1 MLEEVLELGRVM
13 LWALWRLGRA
23 DGELFERLRI
33 PLRWRWQLRVAHGGA
48 VASHVNGVHHS
59 QGATHA
65 KAEAEEKTDDRRP
78 VEIHDKWSLSRQACT
93 VQYNQFK
100 RKPESVMRPWQWMA
114 ACGITAAATAG
125 LTTELVAQEV
135 PALVDKQL
143 PGLLTTYKG
152 LHAAPEL
159 SHHEAQTSALLA
171 DELRKAGY
179 TVTERVG
186 KYPDGSQAYGVVAI
200 LKNGA
205 GPTLLIR
212 ADIDALPVTEDT
224 NLPYAS
230 KVRSKNP
237 AGQDVGVMHAC
248 GHDIHITTMIGVARN
263 MAALKSQWHGTL
275 MLIGQPSEETI
286 DGAKAMMA
294 DHLYE
299 RFGKPDLAIA
309 LHDANFAAGK
319 VSVVSGPALAS
330 STSIDVVMR
339 GVGSHGAAPE
349 AGKDPIVMAAEFVVE
364 LQTVVSRSTPPS
376 QPAVVTVGDIHG
388 GTKRNIIS
396 DEVKMELTTRC
407 YSEEVR
413 QTIIEGVKRTAKG
426 VAIAAGVPEDRMPIV
441 TVLEDE
447 STPATINDP
456 ALAARLQ
463 KIFVAK
469 LGAENVIEK
478 QADHGQRRLRH
489 LQHGPQDSS
498 GDLLARRL

>member
-1 MLEEVLELGRVM
+1 MQ
-13 LWALWRLGRA
+13 
-23 DGELFERLRI
+23 I
-33 PLRWRWQLRVAHGGA
+33 WQ
-48 VASHVNGVHHS
+48 
-59 QGATHA
+59 
-65 KAEAEEKTDDRRP
+65 
-78 VEIHDKWSLSRQACT
+78 I
-93 VQYNQFK
+93 
-100 RKPESVMRPWQWMA
+100 A
-114 ACGITAAATAG
+114 AFGITAAVVGAATSAW
-125 LTTELVAQEV
+125 AQNV

-143 PGLLTTYKG
+143 PDLLATYKK

-171 DELRKAGY
+171 EEMRKAGY

-186 KYPDGSQAYGVVAI
+186 QYPDGSQAYGVVGI

-212 ADIDALPVTEDT
+212 ADMDALPVTEAT
-224 NLPYAS
+224 RLPYAS
-230 KVRSKNP
+230 TVRSKNP

-275 MLIGQPSEETI
+275 MLIGQPSEETT
-286 DGAKAMMA
+286 DGAKALLA
-294 DHLYE
+294 DNLYE

-319 VSVVSGPALAS
+319 ISVVSGPALAS

-349 AGKDPIVMAAEFVVE
+349 SGKDPIVMAAEFVVE
-364 LQTVVSRSTPPS
+364 LQTVVSRSVPPS

-388 GTKRNIIS
+388 GTKRNIIP
-396 DEVKMELTTRC
+396 DEVKMELTARC

-413 QTIIEGVKRTAKG
+413 QIIIDGVKRTAKG
-426 VAIAAGVPEDRMPIV
+426 VAIAAGVPADGRPIV
-441 TVLEDE
+441 TVLNDE

-456 ALAARLQ
+456 ELAARLQ
-463 KIFVAK
+463 KIFVEK
-469 LGAENVIEK
+469 LG
-478 QADHGQRRLRH
+478 
-489 LQHGPQDSS
+489 S
-498 GDLLARRL
+498 

>member
-1 MLEEVLELGRVM
+1 MQPGQLMAVLAM
-13 LWALWRLGRA
+13 SA
-23 DGELFERLRI
+23 
-33 PLRWRWQLRVAHGGA
+33 A
-48 VASHVNGVHHS
+48 V
-59 QGATHA
+59 T
-65 KAEAEEKTDDRRP
+65 
-78 VEIHDKWSLSRQACT
+78 
-93 VQYNQFK
+93 
-100 RKPESVMRPWQWMA
+100 M
-114 ACGITAAATAG
+114 G
-125 LTTELVAQEV
+125 LTSRAIAQEV
-135 PALVDKQL
+135 PVLVDKQL
-143 PGLLTTYKG
+143 PSLLTTYKS

-171 DELRKAGY
+171 AEMRKVGY

-186 KYPDGSQAYGVVAI
+186 KYPDGSQAYGVVGAM
-200 LKNGA
+200 KNGA
-205 GPTLLIR
+205 GPTLLVR
-212 ADIDALPVTEDT
+212 TDLDALPVTEDT
-224 NLPYAS
+224 KLPYAS
-230 KVRSKNP
+230 KVRAKNP

-286 DGAKAMMA
+286 DGAKAMLA

-349 AGKDPIVMAAEFVVE
+349 AGKDPIVMASEFVLA
-364 LQTVVSRSTPPS
+364 LQTIVSRSVPPS

-388 GTKRNIIS
+388 GTKRNIIP

-413 QTIIEGVKRTAKG
+413 QMIIDGVKRTAKG
-426 VAIAAGVPEDRMPIV
+426 VAIAAGVPADRMPVV
-441 TVLEDE
+441 TVLNDE

-463 KIFVAK
+463 RIFVEK
-469 LGAENVIEK
+469 LGADNVIERK
-478 QADHGQRRLRH
+478 AIMGSEDFGIFSLDHKIPAVIFWLGAYDPAKVAESERTGVALPSPHSPFFAPQPEPALRTGITAMTDAAVAL
-489 LQHGPQDSS
+489 LQ
-498 GDLLARRL
+498 

>member
-1 MLEEVLELGRVM
+1 
-13 LWALWRLGRA
+13 
-23 DGELFERLRI
+23 
-33 PLRWRWQLRVAHGGA
+33 
-48 VASHVNGVHHS
+48 
-59 QGATHA
+59 
-65 KAEAEEKTDDRRP
+65 
-78 VEIHDKWSLSRQACT
+78 
-93 VQYNQFK
+93 
-100 RKPESVMRPWQWMA
+100 MRTWQWMA
-114 ACGITAAATAG
+114 VCGLTAG
-125 LTTELVAQEV
+125 LTVSAIAQEV

-143 PGLLTTYKG
+143 PSLLATYKQ

-171 DELRKAGY
+171 DEMRKAGY
-179 TVTERVG
+179 TVTEHVG
-186 KYPDGSQAYGVVAI
+186 KYPDGSQAYGVVGI

-212 ADIDALPVTEDT
+212 TDLDALPVTEDT
-224 NLPYAS
+224 KLPYAS

-248 GHDIHITTMIGVARN
+248 GHDIHMTTMIGVARN
-263 MAALKSQWHGTL
+263 MVALKSQWHGTL

-299 RFGKPDLAIA
+299 RFGRPDLAIA
-309 LHDANFAAGK
+309 LHDSNFAAGK

-349 AGKDPIVMAAEFVVE
+349 SGKDPIVMAAEFVVE
-364 LQTVVSRSTPPS
+364 LQTVVSRSVPPS

-388 GTKRNIIS
+388 GTKRNIIP
-396 DEVKMELTTRC
+396 DEVKMELTARC

-413 QTIIEGVKRTAKG
+413 QIIIEGVKRTARG
-426 VAIAAGVPEDRMPIV
+426 AAIAAGVPEARMPIV
-441 TVLEDE
+441 TVLDDE

-456 ALAARLQ
+456 ALSARLQ

-478 QADHGQRRLRH
+478 QAIMGSEDVGILSVERKIPTVIFWLGAYDPAKVAESERTGVPLPSPHSPFFAPLPEPTLRTGVTAMTDAAVAL
-489 LQHGPQDSS
+489 LQ
-498 GDLLARRL
+498 

>member
-1 MLEEVLELGRVM
+1 
-13 LWALWRLGRA
+13 
-23 DGELFERLRI
+23 
-33 PLRWRWQLRVAHGGA
+33 
-48 VASHVNGVHHS
+48 
-59 QGATHA
+59 
-65 KAEAEEKTDDRRP
+65 
-78 VEIHDKWSLSRQACT
+78 
-93 VQYNQFK
+93 
-100 RKPESVMRPWQWMA
+100 MRTWQWMA
-114 ACGITAAATAG
+114 VCGLTAG
-125 LTTELVAQEV
+125 LTVSAIAQEV

-143 PGLLTTYKG
+143 PSLLATYKQ

-171 DELRKAGY
+171 DEMRKAGY
-179 TVTERVG
+179 TVTEHVG
-186 KYPDGSQAYGVVAI
+186 KYPDGSQAYGVVGI

-212 ADIDALPVTEDT
+212 TDLDALPVTEDT
-224 NLPYAS
+224 KLPYAS

-248 GHDIHITTMIGVARN
+248 GHDIHMTTMIGVARN
-263 MAALKSQWHGTL
+263 MVALKSQWHGTL

-299 RFGKPDLAIA
+299 RFGRPDLAIA
-309 LHDANFAAGK
+309 LHDSNFAAGK

-349 AGKDPIVMAAEFVVE
+349 AGKDPVVMAAEFVVE
-364 LQTVVSRSTPPS
+364 LQTVVSRSVPPS

-388 GTKRNIIS
+388 GTKRNIIP
-396 DEVKMELTTRC
+396 DEVKMELTARC

-413 QTIIEGVKRTAKG
+413 QIIIEGVKRTARG
-426 VAIAAGVPEDRMPIV
+426 AAIAAGVPEARMPIV
-441 TVLEDE
+441 TVLDDE

-456 ALAARLQ
+456 ALSARLQ
-463 KIFVAK
+463 KIFIAK

-478 QADHGQRRLRH
+478 QAIMGSEDVGILSVERKIPTVIFWLGAYDPAKVAESERTGVPLPSPHSPFFAPLPEPTLRTGVTAMTDAAVAL
-489 LQHGPQDSS
+489 LQ
-498 GDLLARRL
+498 

>member
-1 MLEEVLELGRVM
+1 MR
-13 LWALWRLGRA
+13 
-23 DGELFERLRI
+23 
-33 PLRWRWQLRVAHGGA
+33 RWQG
-48 VASHVNGVHHS
+48 
-59 QGATHA
+59 
-65 KAEAEEKTDDRRP
+65 
-78 VEIHDKWSLSRQACT
+78 
-93 VQYNQFK
+93 
-100 RKPESVMRPWQWMA
+100 MA
-114 ACGITAAATAG
+114 ACGMTAAITVG
-125 LTTELVAQEV
+125 LTSTAIAQEV
-135 PALVDKQL
+135 PALLDKQL
-143 PGLLTTYKG
+143 PGLMTTYKA
-152 LHAAPEL
+152 LHTAPEL
-159 SHHEAQTSALLA
+159 SHHEVETSALLA
-171 DELRKAGY
+171 NEMRKAGY

-186 KYPDGSQAYGVVAI
+186 KYPDGSEAYGVVGI

-212 ADIDALPVTEDT
+212 TDLDALPVTEDT
-224 NLPYAS
+224 KLPYAS

-286 DGAKAMMA
+286 DGAKAMLA

-319 VSVVSGPALAS
+319 VAVVSGPALAS

-349 AGKDPIVMAAEFVVE
+349 AGKDPIVMAGEFIVA
-364 LQTVVSRSTPPS
+364 LQTVVSRSVPPS
-376 QPAVVTVGDIHG
+376 QPAVVTVGHILG
-388 GTKRNIIS
+388 GTKRNIIP

-413 QTIIEGVKRTAKG
+413 QMIIDGVKRTAKG
-426 VAIAAGVPEDRMPIV
+426 VAIAAGVPADRMPIV
-441 TVLEDE
+441 TVLNDE

-456 ALAARLQ
+456 ALSARLQ
-463 KIFVAK
+463 KIFEAK
-469 LGAENVIEK
+469 LGANNVIERK
-478 QADHGQRRLRH
+478 AIMGSEDFGIFSLDHQIPAVIFWLGAYDPAKVAESERTGVALPSPHSPFFAPLPEPTLRTGITAMTDAAVAL
-489 LQHGPQDSS
+489 LQ
-498 GDLLARRL
+498 

>member
-1 MLEEVLELGRVM
+1 
-13 LWALWRLGRA
+13 
-23 DGELFERLRI
+23 
-33 PLRWRWQLRVAHGGA
+33 
-48 VASHVNGVHHS
+48 
-59 QGATHA
+59 
-65 KAEAEEKTDDRRP
+65 
-78 VEIHDKWSLSRQACT
+78 
-93 VQYNQFK
+93 
-100 RKPESVMRPWQWMA
+100 MRPGQLMA
-114 ACGITAAATAG
+114 VWAMSAAVTMG
-125 LTTELVAQEV
+125 LTFRAIAQEV
-135 PALVDKQL
+135 PVLVDKQL
-143 PGLLTTYKG
+143 PSLLTTYKS

-171 DELRKAGY
+171 AEMRKVGY

-186 KYPDGSQAYGVVAI
+186 KYPDGSQAYGVVGVM
-200 LKNGA
+200 KNGA
-205 GPTLLIR
+205 GPTLLVR
-212 ADIDALPVTEDT
+212 TDLDALPVTEDT
-224 NLPYAS
+224 KLPYAS
-230 KVRSKNP
+230 KVRAKNP

-286 DGAKAMMA
+286 DGAKAMLA

-309 LHDANFAAGK
+309 LHDANLAAGK

-349 AGKDPIVMAAEFVVE
+349 AGKDPIVMASEFVLA
-364 LQTVVSRSTPPS
+364 LQTIVSRSVPPS

-388 GTKRNIIS
+388 GTKRNIIP

-413 QTIIEGVKRTAKG
+413 QMIIDGVKRTAKG
-426 VAIAAGVPEDRMPIV
+426 VAIAAGVPADRMPVV
-441 TVLEDE
+441 TVLNDE

-463 KIFVAK
+463 RIFVEK
-469 LGAENVIEK
+469 LGADNVIERK
-478 QADHGQRRLRH
+478 AIMGSEDFGIFSLDHKIPAVIFWLGAYDPAKVAESERTGVALPSPHSPFFAPLPEPALRTGITAMTDAAVAL
-489 LQHGPQDSS
+489 LQ
-498 GDLLARRL
+498 

>member
-1 MLEEVLELGRVM
+1 MS
-13 LWALWRLGRA
+13 A
-23 DGELFERLRI
+23 
-33 PLRWRWQLRVAHGGA
+33 A
-48 VASHVNGVHHS
+48 V
-59 QGATHA
+59 
-65 KAEAEEKTDDRRP
+65 
-78 VEIHDKWSLSRQACT
+78 
-93 VQYNQFK
+93 
-100 RKPESVMRPWQWMA
+100 
-114 ACGITAAATAG
+114 TAG
-125 LTTELVAQEV
+125 LTSRAIAQEV

-143 PGLLTTYKG
+143 PGLLATYKG

-171 DELRKAGY
+171 SEMREAGY
-179 TVTERVG
+179 TVTEHVG
-186 KYPDGSQAYGVVAI
+186 KYPDGSEAYGVVGI
-200 LKNGA
+200 MKNGA
-205 GPTLLIR
+205 SPTLLIR
-212 ADIDALPVTEDT
+212 TDLDALPVAEDT
-224 NLPYAS
+224 HLPYAS

-286 DGAKAMMA
+286 DGAKAMLA

-309 LHDANFAAGK
+309 LHDANFAAGE

-349 AGKDPIVMAAEFVVE
+349 AGKDPIVMAGEFIVA
-364 LQTVVSRSTPPS
+364 LQTVVSRSVPPS
-376 QPAVVTVGDIHG
+376 QPAVVTVGHILG
-388 GTKRNIIS
+388 GTKRNIIP

-413 QTIIEGVKRTAKG
+413 QMIIDGVKRTAKG
-426 VAIAAGVPEDRMPIV
+426 VAIAAGVPADRMPIV
-441 TVLEDE
+441 TVLNDE

-463 KIFVAK
+463 KIFVER
-469 LGAENVIEK
+469 LGADNVIERK
-478 QADHGQRRLRH
+478 AIMGSEDFAIFSLDHKIPAVIFWLGAYDPAKVAESERTGVALPSPHSPFFAPLPEPALRTGVTAMTDAAVAL
-489 LQHGPQDSS
+489 LQ
-498 GDLLARRL
+498 

>member
-1 MLEEVLELGRVM
+1 MS
-13 LWALWRLGRA
+13 A
-23 DGELFERLRI
+23 
-33 PLRWRWQLRVAHGGA
+33 A
-48 VASHVNGVHHS
+48 V
-59 QGATHA
+59 
-65 KAEAEEKTDDRRP
+65 
-78 VEIHDKWSLSRQACT
+78 
-93 VQYNQFK
+93 
-100 RKPESVMRPWQWMA
+100 
-114 ACGITAAATAG
+114 TAG
-125 LTTELVAQEV
+125 LTSRAIAQEV

-143 PGLLTTYKG
+143 PGLLATYKG

-171 DELRKAGY
+171 SEMREVGY
-179 TVTERVG
+179 TVTEHVG
-186 KYPDGSQAYGVVAI
+186 KYPDGSEAYGVVGI
-200 LKNGA
+200 MKNGA

-212 ADIDALPVTEDT
+212 TDLDALPVAEDT
-224 NLPYAS
+224 HLPYAS

-286 DGAKAMMA
+286 DGAKAMLA

-309 LHDANFAAGK
+309 LHDANFAAGE

-349 AGKDPIVMAAEFVVE
+349 AGKDPIVMAGEFIVA
-364 LQTVVSRSTPPS
+364 LQTVVSRSVPPS
-376 QPAVVTVGDIHG
+376 QPAVVTVGHILG
-388 GTKRNIIS
+388 GTKRNIIP

-413 QTIIEGVKRTAKG
+413 QMIIDGVKRTAKG
-426 VAIAAGVPEDRMPIV
+426 VAIAAGVPADRMPIV
-441 TVLEDE
+441 TVLNDE

-463 KIFVAK
+463 KIFVER
-469 LGAENVIEK
+469 LGADNVIERK
-478 QADHGQRRLRH
+478 AIMGSEDFAIFSLDHKIPAVIFWLGAYDPAKVAESERTGVALPSPHSPFFAPLPEPALRTGVTAMTDAAVAL
-489 LQHGPQDSS
+489 LQ
-498 GDLLARRL
+498 